1 MRIAI
6 KSNLETLGSAATNEA
21 IHSTVD
27 VRTIAPDE
35 RHDRIFSSFNAL
47 PQRAALELVSDHD
60 PAPLHRQFKS
70 TLHGLFTWDY
80 LEQGPDLWR
89 VRIGKA
95 PGNCCGSCS

>member
-1 MRIAI
+1 MMKAVVR
-6 KSNLETLGSAATNEA
+6 SRTATSDTAGEA
-21 IHSTVD
+21 IHSTID
-27 VRTIAPDE
+27 ARAIAPNE
-35 RHDRIFSSFNAL
+35 RHGLVLSSFNGL
-47 PQRAALELVSDHD
+47 PQGAALELVDDRD

-70 TLHGLFTWDY
+70 SLHGLFTWDY

>member
-1 MRIAI
+1 MR
-6 KSNLETLGSAATNEA
+6 EA
-21 IHSTVD
+21 IRSRTVESATTSEAIPSTID

-35 RHDRIFSSFNAL
+35 RHNLIFSSFNAL
-47 PQRAALELVSDHD
+47 PQGATLELVNDHD

-70 TLHGLFTWDY
+70 NFHGLFTWDY

>member
-1 MRIAI
+1 MRELIRPRAVA
-6 KSNLETLGSAATNEA
+6 SATTGEPVS
-21 IHSTVD
+21 STID
-27 VRTIAPDE
+27 VRTIVPSE
-35 RHDRIFSSFNAL
+35 RHDLIFSSFNAL
-47 PQRAALELVSDHD
+47 RQGAALELVSDHE

-70 TLHGLFTWDY
+70 NFHGLFTWDY

>member
-1 MRIAI
+1 MSEIIRPRAVA
-6 KSNLETLGSAATNEA
+6 SATTGEPAA
-21 IHSTVD
+21 STID
-27 VRTIAPDE
+27 VRTLAPND
-35 RHDRIFSSFNAL
+35 RHGLIFSSFNAL
-47 PQRAALELVSDHD
+47 QQGAALELVSDHE

-70 TLHGLFTWDY
+70 NYHGLFTWDY